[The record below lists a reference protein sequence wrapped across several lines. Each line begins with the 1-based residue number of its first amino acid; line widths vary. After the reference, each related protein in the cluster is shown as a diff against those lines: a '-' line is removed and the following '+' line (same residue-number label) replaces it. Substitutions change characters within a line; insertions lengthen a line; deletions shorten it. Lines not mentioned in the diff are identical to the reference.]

1 MRLQRTPPSCHVSG
15 LARGRGR
22 SRTTGRSLE
31 PGPEPL
37 QGAAVTRTRQS
48 RHRESL
54 QGSGSDA
61 EAGGRQDRLRPRSSV
76 FAASVSAS
84 SPCSCSLFVTAP
96 PPPPR
101 SRCSRGHLWARAE
114 WQNCLSR
121 PACAPPAEA
130 GRGDALPPRLSF
142 ILRGVLLKS
151 LASRF
156 SRLSFPQWLPG
167 LKQPRAQ
174 GRGAEW
180 RSCERRRCRP

>member
-37 QGAAVTRTRQS
+37 RGAAVTRTRQS

-54 QGSGSDA
+54 QGSGSDGG
-61 EAGGRQDRLRPRSSV
+61 GGRQDRLRPRSSV

-96 PPPPR
+96 PPPAR